1 MQTFESTWRPKMA
14 GRVSAGK
21 DDTICYIY
29 SCKNAKSRTVQYNN
43 GDSDFDFGFW
53 ILEKAI
59 ITLHTADLH
68 IDY

>member
-43 GDSDFDFGFW
+43 GDSDFDFGF
-53 ILEKAI
+53 
-59 ITLHTADLH
+59 
-68 IDY
+68 